1 MPLPSQSDVHVDV
14 ALSDLSVAY
23 FQERPPVS
31 DLVFPRVQVD
41 KTTGKYWVWDQSD
54 FWRDDARI
62 RAAGDKFARI
72 GQRLSTDTYS
82 TDEYA
87 LEQVIPDEV
96 DANADR
102 VLTLKQTAT
111 RNVTS
116 KLILKKDTKFAADF
130 MTTGVWTTDKVGT
143 TDFVKWNDATSD
155 PAGDVSIALQTLM
168 DAMGDVDG
176 MRFVGVTGSIVQTR
190 LQNHPDLAERV
201 KFTQTAMPAAMRS
214 LIAQWLGLDDLY
226 VVRRRATSSA
236 EGAATATYAYVIDD
250 DLLIVAVPDSA
261 SPDTPS
267 AGYTFEWDEGGRGPM
282 YVEDYRDETIK
293 SDVIRGITH
302 FDQKK
307 VAASLGYFFS
317 DAVD

>member
-1 MPLPSQSDVHVDV
+1 MPLPSQNDVHVDV

-31 DLVFPRVQVD
+31 DLVFPRVRVD
-41 KTTGKYWVWDQSD
+41 NVTGKYWIWDQSD
-54 FWRDDARI
+54 FWRDEARI

-96 DANADR
+96 NANADR
-102 VLTLKQTAT
+102 IINLKQTAT

-130 MTTGVWTTDKVGT
+130 MITGVWGTDKTGT

-155 PAGDVSIALQTLM
+155 PAGDVSIAIQALS
-168 DAMGDVDG
+168 DAIGDTGG
-176 MRFVGVTGSIVQTR
+176 MKFVGVTGSIVQAR
-190 LQNHPDLAERV
+190 LQNHPDAIERI
-201 KFTQTAMPAAMRS
+201 KYTQVAAPGAVRS
-214 LIAQWLGLDDLY
+214 LIAQWLGLDELH
-226 VVRRRATSSA
+226 VVRRRSTSSV

-250 DLLIVAVPDSA
+250 DLLIVAVPEA
-261 SPDTPS
+261 AGMDTPS
-267 AGYTFEWDEGGRGPM
+267 AGLTFEWDEGGRGPM

-293 SDVIRGITH
+293 SDVIRGVTH

-307 VAASLGYFFS
+307 VAASLGYFFA
-317 DAVD
+317 DCCD